1 MSYQT
6 IYNQLRASGLTE
18 AGALALLGNWD
29 CESNCE
35 SVRVQGDFSPYRTVS
50 KQYVEDIATGRINRD
65 SFKNDAKGF
74 GLAQWTYFTRKAALY
89 DFWKAKGGS
98 IGDEALQVDFAL
110 PELRSDYSGLLNNL
124 KTSNDLYD
132 CTKDVCWKFENP
144 AVKNVDARF
153 QSANRIKAQIDLN
166 PGPVPPQ
173 PEPPQPEPPE
183 PQPTVFWPPRTIDYH
198 CEGWPEVVV
207 LTSVLYCRGYLD
219 YAIGYWDDSVTEAV
233 KAFQKATFPGQPS
246 EWDGVVGP
254 MTWDKLLERRS
265 E

>member
-50 KQYVEDIATGRINRD
+50 KQYVEDITTGKINRD
-65 SFKNDAKGF
+65 SFKNDSKGF

-89 DFWKAKGGS
+89 DYWKAKGGS

-110 PELRSDYSGLLNNL
+110 LELRSDYSGLLNNL
-124 KTSNDLYD
+124 KTSNDLYE

-173 PEPPQPEPPE
+173 PEPPEPELPKPE
-183 PQPTVFWPPRTIDYH
+183 PQPMVYWPPRTIDCH

-207 LTSVLYCRGYLD
+207 LSSVLYCRGYLD

-233 KAFQKATFPGQPS
+233 KAFQRDSGLTD
-246 EWDGVVGP
+246 DGCVGP
-254 MTWDKLLERRS
+254 MTWSNLLDRR
-265 E
+265 

>member
-6 IYNQLRASGLTE
+6 IYNQLRANGLTE
-18 AGALALLGNWD
+18 AGALAMLGNWD

-50 KQYVEDIATGRINRD
+50 KQYVDDIATGRLSRED
-65 SFKNDAKGF
+65 FKNDQKGF

-98 IGDEALQVDFAL
+98 IGDEGLQVAFAL
-110 PELRSDYSGLLNNL
+110 LELRSDFSGLMTELQ
-124 KTSNDLYD
+124 TSNDLYE

-183 PQPTVFWPPRTIDYH
+183 PQPDVYWPPRTIDCH
-198 CEGWPEVVV
+198 CMDWPEVTV
-207 LTSVLYCRGYLD
+207 LGAILYCRGYLN
-219 YAIGYWDDSVTEAV
+219 YAAGAWDDEVTEAV
-233 KAFQKATFPGQPS
+233 KQFQRDSGLTD
-246 EWDGVVGP
+246 DGCVGP
-254 MTWDKLLERRS
+254 VTWSNLLDRRM
-265 E
+265 